1 MDGLRR
7 RRVANSCW
15 GIFRESTHSPG
26 RESDDTEIL
35 RLTGKHLEAKGLHVE
50 LKTADEVTEGDADR
64 PRFVFLM
71 CERMEVLD
79 RLRALEVSGVPH
91 VNSPR
96 AVHNTYRDRM
106 IAVLEEANVPFIT
119 SRIVA
124 TREQPKADAYPV
136 WVKRGDVHNTQA
148 GDVVLAPTA
157 AAIHDALRGL
167 AARGIPRAVL
177 QPHVEGD
184 LIKFYG
190 IGAGGGHH
198 REPPW
203 FRWFYHKDQRLA
215 GNPWDVRQL
224 ARLVRRAAS
233 ALGLEVYGGDAIAT
247 ASGELVL
254 LDVNA
259 WPSFALYR
267 DEASAAIAAYL
278 ANRFSGGRR

>member
-1 MDGLRR
+1 
-7 RRVANSCW
+7 VCW

-26 RESDDTEIL
+26 RESDDSEIL
-35 RLTGKHLEAKGLHVE
+35 RLTGKHLEAKGFHVE
-50 LKTADEVTEGDADR
+50 LKTADEVSEGDEGW

-71 CERMEVLD
+71 CERVEVLE

-91 VNSPR
+91 VNAPR

-106 IAVLEEANVPFIT
+106 IAVLDEANVPFIP
-119 SRIVA
+119 SRVVA
-124 TREQPKADAYPV
+124 TSETPEASAV
-136 WVKRGDVHNTQA
+136 WVKRGDVHNTQE
-148 GDVVLAPTA
+148 GDVVFAPTA
-157 AAIHDALRGL
+157 AAVETVLQGL
-167 AARGIPRAVL
+167 AQRGIARAVL
-177 QPHVEGD
+177 QPHVDGD

-190 IGAGGGHH
+190 IGAGGGPH

-203 FRWFYHKDQRLA
+203 FRWFYHKDQKLA
-215 GNPWDVRQL
+215 GHPLDQRQL

-247 ASGELVL
+247 ATGELVL

-267 DEASAAIAAYL
+267 DEASAAIASYL
-278 ANRFSGGRR
+278 ALRFSGGKR

>member
-1 MDGLRR
+1 
-7 RRVANSCW
+7 VKNSCW

-35 RLTGKHLEAKGLHVE
+35 RLTGKHLEAKGFQVE
-50 LKTADEVTEGDADR
+50 LRTADEISEIDEDR

-71 CERMEVLD
+71 CERVDVLN

-96 AVHNTYRDRM
+96 AVQNTYRDRM
-106 IAVLEEANVPFIT
+106 IAVLDEANVCFIRSLLVST
-119 SRIVA
+119 TER
-124 TREQPKADAYPV
+124 PDPGPLPV
-136 WVKRGDVHNTQA
+136 WVKRGDVHNTQE
-148 GDVVLAPTA
+148 GDVVFASTGA
-157 AAIHDALRGL
+157 VVERALRGL
-167 AARGIPRAVL
+167 AERGIARAVI
-177 QPHVEGD
+177 QPHVDGD

-190 IGAGGGHH
+190 IGAGGGPH

-203 FRWFYHKDQRLA
+203 FRWFYHKDQQLA
-215 GNPWDVRQL
+215 GHALDPRRL
-224 ARLVRRAAS
+224 ARLVRKAAA

-247 ASGELVL
+247 ATGELVL

-267 DEASAAIAAYL
+267 DEASAAIASYL
-278 ANRFSGGRR
+278 ALRFSGGGR

>member
-1 MDGLRR
+1 MSH
-7 RRVANSCW
+7 ACW

-35 RLTGKHLEAKGLHVE
+35 GLTGKHLEAKGFQVKLR
-50 LKTADEVTEGDADR
+50 TADEVNEIDDDR

-71 CERMEVLD
+71 CERVDVLS

-106 IAVLEEANVPFIT
+106 IAVLEEANVPFIRSLLVST
-119 SRIVA
+119 AERPA
-124 TREQPKADAYPV
+124 PGPLPV
-136 WVKRGDVHNTQA
+136 WVKRGDVHNTQEES
-148 GDVVLAPTA
+148 
-157 AAIHDALRGL
+157 ALQGL
-167 AARGIPRAVL
+167 AERRIPRAVI
-177 QPHVEGD
+177 QPHVSGD
-184 LIKFYG
+184 LVKFYG
-190 IGAGGGHH
+190 IGAGGGPH

-203 FRWFYHKDQRLA
+203 FRWFYHKDQHLA
-215 GNPWDVRQL
+215 GHALDPRRL
-224 ARLVRRAAS
+224 ARLVRKAAA

-247 ASGELVL
+247 ATGELVL

-267 DEASAAIAAYL
+267 DEASAAIASYL
-278 ANRFSGGRR
+278 ALRFSGGRR

>member
-1 MDGLRR
+1 VRT
-7 RRVANSCW
+7 SCW

-35 RLTGKHLEAKGLHVE
+35 RLTGKHLEAKGFQVE
-50 LKTADEVTEGDADR
+50 LKTADEVSEIGDEVR

-71 CERMEVLD
+71 CERVEVLE

-106 IAVLEEANVPFIT
+106 IAVLDEANVPFIP
-119 SRIVA
+119 SRVVSTA
-124 TREQPKADAYPV
+124 ERPDPGPLPV
-136 WVKRGDVHNTQA
+136 WVKRGDVHNTQE
-148 GDVVLAPTA
+148 GDVVQAGTPTA
-157 AAIHDALRGL
+157 VDGALAGL
-167 AARGIPRAVL
+167 AVRDIPRAVI

-190 IGAGGGHH
+190 IGAGGGPH

-215 GNPWDVRQL
+215 GHRFDQREL
-224 ARLVRRAAS
+224 ARLVRRAAA

-247 ASGELVL
+247 PTGQLVL

-267 DEASAAIAAYL
+267 DEASAAIASYL
-278 ANRFSGGRR
+278 ALRFRGEPR

>member
-1 MDGLRR
+1 VS
-7 RRVANSCW
+7 RVCW

-26 RESDDTEIL
+26 RESDDSEIL
-35 RLTGKHLEAKGLHVE
+35 RLTGKHLEAKGFQVE
-50 LKTADEVTEGDADR
+50 LKTADEVSEGDEGS

-71 CERMEVLD
+71 CERVEVLE

-91 VNSPR
+91 VNTPR

-106 IAVLEEANVPFIT
+106 IAVLDEANAPFIP
-119 SRIVA
+119 SRVVA
-124 TREQPKADAYPV
+124 TSETPEASAV
-136 WVKRGDVHNTQA
+136 WVKRGDVHNTQE
-148 GDVVLAPTA
+148 GDVVFASTA
-157 AAIHDALRGL
+157 AAVETALRGL
-167 AARGIPRAVL
+167 AQRGIARAVL

-190 IGAGGGHH
+190 IGAGGGPH

-203 FRWFYHKDQRLA
+203 FRWFYHKDQKLA
-215 GNPWDVRQL
+215 GHPLDQRQL

-247 ASGELVL
+247 ATGELVL

-267 DEASAAIAAYL
+267 DEASAAIASYL
-278 ANRFSGGRR
+278 ALRFSGGKR